1 MAEPKKRP
9 ANTDL
14 DGPQKK
20 PKFEKNAFRRVP
32 GKNPF
37 NKPGKESSNEFV
49 TDMLLKVSTLLNPF

>member
-9 ANTDL
+9 ATTDS

-20 PKFEKNAFRRVP
+20 PKFEKNAFRRTP

-37 NKPGKESSNEFV
+37 NKPGKKTISGIV
-49 TDMLLKVSTLLNPF
+49 TTCYLW